1 MSTTGQNA
9 PASTRLGASRAV
21 SLIARREISTRVR
34 ARSFLITN
42 ALLLVVI
49 IGGLIVASIFTG
61 GDDKPEKIGVVGTN
75 TALSQSITAAG
86 QVTGTKVE
94 IVPLADAAQART
106 QVDAGD
112 VSVAV
117 APGQAGGAAFTA
129 VTKDGLSGT
138 SETIVRTAIAQ
149 LAQQQALARN
159 NIDPAAFAAAQQAG
173 NRLDVTETT
182 PAKADEGQR
191 LAIAYVGVI
200 LLLFAIMTGGGMVS
214 AGVVEEKTS
223 RVVELL
229 LATIRPLHLL
239 WGKILGI
246 GAITFG
252 QLVVLGGAGLIT
264 ASVTGLLTVPGAAVS
279 MLAAVVVWFL
289 LGFLFFATLY
299 AATGAMVSRQ
309 EELGSTAAPLTILS
323 LGVLYA
329 GIFGINAL
337 DSTFIKVLSWIPPF
351 SASLMPMRIAAG
363 ETDTVQVIGTVVIMV
378 VACLA
383 AVWAASRIYQRS
395 ILQTGSKVRWA
406 DALKG
411 SAGSAPA
418 PEKVGVTQG

>member
-1 MSTTGQNA
+1 MSTPKTTGGA
-9 PASTRLGASRAV
+9 TLGPARAI
-21 SLIARREISTRVR
+21 SLIARREITTRVR
-34 ARSFLITN
+34 TRSFLITN
-42 ALLLVVI
+42 ALMLVLI

-75 TALSQSITAAG
+75 AALSQSITQAG
-86 QVTGTKVE
+86 TLSGTSVE
-94 IVPLADAAQART
+94 IVPLADAAAART

-112 VSVAV
+112 VSVALGTGAV
-117 APGQAGGAAFTA
+117 GGPAYTA
-129 VTKDGLSGT
+129 ITKDGLSGT
-138 SETIVRTAIAQ
+138 SETIVRTALAQ
-149 LAQQQALARN
+149 LAQREALARS
-159 NIDPAAFAAAQQAG
+159 NIDPASFNEEQQTASA
-173 NRLDVTETT
+173 LQVTQTK
-182 PAKADEGQR
+182 PDKPDEGQR

-264 ASVTGLLTVPGAAVS
+264 ASVTGVLTVPSAAIS
-279 MLAAVVVWFL
+279 MLGAVVVWFL
-289 LGFLFFATLY
+289 LGFLFFAILY

-323 LGVLYA
+323 IGVLYA
-329 GIFGINAL
+329 GIFGINSL
-337 DSTFIKVLSWIPPF
+337 DSGFIKALSWIPPF

-363 ETDTVQVIGTVVIMV
+363 ETNTVQVVGTILIMIA
-378 VACLA
+378 ACLV
-383 AVWAASRIYQRS
+383 AVWVASRVYQRS
-395 ILQTGSKVRWA
+395 ILRTGSKVSWSE
-406 DALKG
+406 ALRG
-411 SAGSAPA
+411 SRST
-418 PEKVGVTQG
+418 EKSTPTPVG